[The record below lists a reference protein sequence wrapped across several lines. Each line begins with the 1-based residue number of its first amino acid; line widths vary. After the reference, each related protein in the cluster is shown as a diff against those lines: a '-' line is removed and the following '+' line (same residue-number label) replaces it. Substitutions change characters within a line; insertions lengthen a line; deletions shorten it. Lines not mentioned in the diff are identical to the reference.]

1 LGVRG
6 LVEKIRASRRARL
19 QRKVERAA
27 ANRGAHDTRPP
38 VVPQDSSL
46 TPPINENW
54 R

>member
-1 LGVRG
+1 MSVRG
-6 LVEKIRASRRARL
+6 LIEKVRKSREARRV
-19 QRKVERAA
+19 RKLERAA
-27 ANRGAHDTRPP
+27 ASRGAPDTRPP